1 MRICRRLATSPEIFI
16 SASSVAT
23 AVPLRWIT
31 STAAISGPISR
42 STTHSRIF
50 TASAASASSTS
61 IT

>member
-1 MRICRRLATSPEIFI
+1 MRMRREAGDLAEISR

-31 STAAISGPISR
+31 STAAISGPTSR
-42 STTHSRIF
+42 STTQSSIF
-50 TASAASASSTS
+50 AASAASAFSTS